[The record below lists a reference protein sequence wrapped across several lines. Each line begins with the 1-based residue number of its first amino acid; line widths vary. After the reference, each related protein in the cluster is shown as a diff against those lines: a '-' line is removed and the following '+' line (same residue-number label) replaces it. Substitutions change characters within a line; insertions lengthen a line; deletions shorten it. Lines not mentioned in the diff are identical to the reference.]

1 MFNFDFLEKGLG
13 VVSRPHFVY
22 DFSRKM
28 CPMLHTFN
36 LPNFIIWMPLLLE
49 ILGSMCIVIVFLP
62 DCDVI
67 NFEINFIFLIK
78 PFFYMTKKSRQ
89 NLNILREKRAF
100 FHHFER
106 AFSWQKLS
114 QTWECV
120 FKAKQPFTV
129 TLENTCFEIFANVMG
144 ESLW

>member
-1 MFNFDFLEKGLG
+1 MYKTLDYWPRDMFNFDFLEKGLG

-49 ILGSMCIVIVFLP
+49 ILGSMCIVIVCLP

-67 NFEINFIFLIK
+67 NFEINLIFLIK

-89 NLNILREKRAF
+89 NLNILRKKRAF
-100 FHHFER
+100 FSSFWKG
-106 AFSWQKLS
+106 FQL
-114 QTWECV
+114 
-120 FKAKQPFTV
+120 AKIISDLRV
-129 TLENTCFEIFANVMG
+129 RL
-144 ESLW
+144 